1 MKKSD
6 IFAMALKNLKGRRS
20 RTKLTVIGVVI
31 GTCAIVIMI
40 SIGAGINNMLTAQY
54 KNSSSAT
61 RISVYANTD
70 SKEDDSQKMPL
81 NDSAISYFKSI
92 DHVETVLPVINM
104 ADYVSITRGKYTYNG
119 SSIMAVDFDTLAKLG
134 VQVKNGTLRS
144 QSDPYTVY
152 MGATSVTNFADK
164 QGNSVESVYDDNYNF
179 VSCEIDPLKD
189 TFYISP
195 AVADTESQ
203 ATSSSAATSHKLRV
217 AGVLDGAGSSG
228 LDYVSSIFIDIRAAE
243 KMIREYNAVN
253 NKPNKPVEYS
263 EVFIYT
269 DNIENVKQV
278 QSTLNAA
285 GLNTYSNE
293 DEQDYIKKIMTAV
306 QFVLGAIGAVSMFVA
321 AFGISNTMIMAVY
334 ERTKEI
340 GVMKVIGCDISDI
353 KAVFLCEA
361 GLIGFMGGVI
371 GVIISIIVSLIAN
384 AVAGAVLGNAVSG
397 MSASVTVSSVPPWL
411 VVLGIG
417 FSVLVGVISGV
428 SPANRAVKVSALKA
442 IHNE

>member
-20 RTKLTVIGVVI
+20 RTKLTIIGVVI

-40 SIGAGINNMLTAQY
+40 SIGAGINNMLTQEY
-54 KNSSSAT
+54 KSSSTAT
-61 RISVYANTD
+61 RISIYANTD
-70 SKEDDSQKMPL
+70 SNADEADKMPL
-81 NDSAISYFKSI
+81 NDSAVSYFKSM

-104 ADYVSITRGKYTYNG
+104 SDYVSITRGKYTYNG
-119 SSIMAVDFDTLAKLG
+119 DSVMAVDFDTLEKLG
-134 VQVKNGTLRS
+134 VQVEDGTLKR

-152 MGATSVTNFADK
+152 VGSTAVTNFADK
-164 QGNSVESVYDDNYNF
+164 QGNSVECEYDDNFNL

-189 TFYISP
+189 TFYLAP
-195 AVADTESQ
+195 AVLDAENQT
-203 ATSSSAATSHKLRV
+203 ASSAATHKLRV
-217 AGVLDGAGSSG
+217 AGVLSGSGSSG
-228 LDYVSSIFIDIRAAE
+228 LDSIGSIFIDIRAAE
-243 KMIREYNAVN
+243 KIIREYNAIN

-263 EVFIYT
+263 EVFVYT
-269 DNIENVKQV
+269 DKIDNVKSV
-278 QSTLNAA
+278 QSNLNAV
-285 GLNTYSNE
+285 GLSTYSN
-293 DEQDYIKKIMTAV
+293 QDDQEYIKKIMTVV
-306 QFVLGAIGAVSMFVA
+306 QVVLGAIGAVSMFVA

-353 KAVFLCEA
+353 KTVFLCEA
-361 GLIGFMGGVI
+361 GLIGFIGGVI
-371 GVIISIIVSLIAN
+371 GVFISIIVSLIAN
-384 AVAGAVLGNAVSG
+384 AVAGAVLSSTLSD
-397 MSASVTVSSVPPWL
+397 MSIRVTVSSVPLWL

>member
-20 RTKLTVIGVVI
+20 RTKLTIIGVVI

-40 SIGAGINNMLTAQY
+40 SIGAGINNMLTQEY
-54 KNSSSAT
+54 KSSSTAT
-61 RISVYANTD
+61 RISIYANTD
-70 SKEDDSQKMPL
+70 SNADEADKMPL
-81 NDSAISYFKSI
+81 NDSAVSYFKSM

-104 ADYVSITRGKYTYNG
+104 SDYVSITRGKYTYNG
-119 SSIMAVDFDTLAKLG
+119 DSVMAVDFDTLEKLG
-134 VQVKNGTLRS
+134 VQVENGTLKR

-152 MGATSVTNFADK
+152 MGSTAVTNFADK
-164 QGNSVESVYDDNYNF
+164 QGNSVECEYDDNFNL

-189 TFYISP
+189 TFYLAP
-195 AVADTESQ
+195 AVLDAENQT
-203 ATSSSAATSHKLRV
+203 ASSAATHKLRV
-217 AGVLDGAGSSG
+217 AGVLSGSGSSG
-228 LDYVSSIFIDIRAAE
+228 LDSIGSIFIDIRAAE
-243 KMIREYNAVN
+243 KIIREYNAIN

-263 EVFIYT
+263 EVFVYT
-269 DNIENVKQV
+269 DKIDNVKSV
-278 QSTLNAA
+278 QSNLNAA
-285 GLNTYSNE
+285 GLSTYSN
-293 DEQDYIKKIMTAV
+293 QDDQEYIKKIMTVV
-306 QFVLGAIGAVSMFVA
+306 QVVLGAIGAVSMFVA

-353 KAVFLCEA
+353 KTVFLCEA
-361 GLIGFMGGVI
+361 GLIGFIGGVI
-371 GVIISIIVSLIAN
+371 GVFISIIVSLIAN
-384 AVAGAVLGNAVSG
+384 AVAGAVLSSTLSD
-397 MSASVTVSSVPPWL
+397 MSIRVTVSSVPLWL

>member
-20 RTKLTVIGVVI
+20 RTKLTVMGVVI

-40 SIGAGINNMLTAQY
+40 SIGAGINNMLTEQY

-61 RISVYANTD
+61 RISIYANTD
-70 SKEDDSQKMPL
+70 EKADDSEKMPL
-81 NDSAISYFKSI
+81 NDSAVKYFSGL

-104 ADYVSITRGKYTYNG
+104 ADYVNVTRGKYSYNG
-119 SSIMAVDFDTLAKLG
+119 GNIMAVDFDTLAKLG
-134 VQVKNGTLRS
+134 MKTNYGALRS

-152 MGATSVTNFADK
+152 MGETAVVNFADN
-164 QGNSVESVYDDNYNF
+164 QGNSVESVYDENYNF

-203 ATSSSAATSHKLRV
+203 ATASPATSHKLRV
-217 AGVLDGAGSSG
+217 AGVLSNAGSSG
-228 LDYVSSIFIDIRAAE
+228 LDYLSTIFIDMRAAE

-253 NKPNKPVEYS
+253 NKPNKPLEYS
-263 EVFIYT
+263 EVLVYT
-269 DNIENVKQV
+269 DNIENVKAV

-371 GVIISIIVSLIAN
+371 GVIISILVSLAAN
-384 AVAGAVLGNAVSG
+384 SVAGAVLGNAVGGISTR
-397 MSASVTVSSVPPWL
+397 VTVSSVPPWL